1 MSAQSAI
8 GRRRIDFAAVNRAAV
23 MALPAL
29 CRRWLSDGKR
39 EGSEW
44 VVGSLRGEPGRS
56 LKVRLTGPNAG
67 VWHDF
72 AEGIG
77 GSDPIS
83 LAAALFGLSQSEAAR
98 RLADMLGIEHAR
110 ART

>member
-1 MSAQSAI
+1 MALQRQTTAP
-8 GRRRIDFAAVNRAAV
+8 RLDFAAVNRAAL
-23 MALPAL
+23 ACLPAL
-29 CRRWLSDGKR
+29 CRRWLPDGRR

-44 VVGSLRGEPGRS
+44 VVGSLGGEPGRS
-56 LKVRLTGPNAG
+56 LKIRLAGQKAG

-83 LAAALFGLSQSEAAR
+83 LAAALFGLSQREAAR
-98 RLADMLGIEHAR
+98 RVAEMLGVGR
-110 ART
+110 